1 VPFESTYWLPPY
13 CVQPSTQTTTA
24 CGLLGWLD
32 DFAGILDRAGSG
44 GIPARPG
51 LLIEQIVDAYAE
63 FFRREPGFRNAFYHA
78 QRSRELE
85 EAQRRNDA
93 GLAAR
98 LHDVLRTGYGL
109 QAAGLETRCLIAVQV
124 GDHLLGLAFRDKA
137 GGDRTVLDETK
148 RLLRLYL
155 GV

>member
-1 VPFESTYWLPPY
+1 MRTPSSSGENRASAT
-13 CVQPSTQTTTA
+13 PSTT
-24 CGLLGWLD
+24 L
-32 DFAGILDRAGSG
+32 SG
-44 GIPARPG
+44 A
-51 LLIEQIVDAYAE
+51 
-63 FFRREPGFRNAFYHA
+63 
-78 QRSRELE
+78 RELE